1 MIKENAILQTS
12 KKSFSLME
20 VIIAVMIL
28 SVVMVALLQIKTEN
42 IFLIS
47 KTNER
52 VKLNEYVQLSIDLK
66 KVNEENIENIENI
79 EFFLDKKY
87 PFVNDDIR
95 KELKEIKVDIR
106 EKKEDEYKIETPS
119 ENLNVT
125 IYSRTYSINE
135 DIKKKIFNF
144 KIEL

>member
-66 KVNEENIENIENI
+66 KVNEENSENI

-106 EKKEDEYKIETPS
+106 EKKEDEYKIETTS
-119 ENLNVT
+119 EDLNII

-135 DIKKKIFNF
+135 DIKKKILNF

>member
-66 KVNEENIENIENI
+66 KVNEESSEDI

-106 EKKEDEYKIETPS
+106 EKKEDEYKIETTS
-119 ENLNVT
+119 EDLNII

-135 DIKKKIFNF
+135 DIKKKILNF

>member
-1 MIKENAILQTS
+1 MIKENAILHTS

-47 KTNER
+47 KTNKR
-52 VKLNEYVQLSIDLK
+52 VKLNEYVQLSVDLK
-66 KVNEENIENIENI
+66 KVNEESSEDIEL
-79 EFFLDKKY
+79 FLDKKY

-144 KIEL
+144 KFEL

>member
-1 MIKENAILQTS
+1 
-12 KKSFSLME
+12 ME

-66 KVNEENIENIENI
+66 KINEENSENI

-95 KELKEIKVDIR
+95 KELKEIKVKKKK
-106 EKKEDEYKIETPS
+106 KKEDEYKIETPS

-144 KIEL
+144 KFEL

>member
-1 MIKENAILQTS
+1 MIKENAIIHTS

-52 VKLNEYVQLSIDLK
+52 VKLNEYVQLSVDLK
-66 KVNEENIENIENI
+66 KVNEESSEDIEL
-79 EFFLDKKY
+79 FLDKKY

-95 KELKEIKVDIR
+95 KELKEIKVNIR

-144 KIEL
+144 KFEL

>member
-52 VKLNEYVQLSIDLK
+52 IKLNEYVQLSIDLK

>member
-1 MIKENAILQTS
+1 MR
-12 KKSFSLME
+12 KSFSLME

-52 VKLNEYVQLSIDLK
+52 VKLNEYIQLAVDLK
-66 KVNEENIENIENI
+66 KVKEESSENTEIY
-79 EFFLDKKY
+79 LDEKY
-87 PFVNDDIR
+87 PFINEDIR
-95 KELKEIKVDIR
+95 KELKEIKVVIR
-106 EKKEDEYKIETPS
+106 EEKEDEYKIETPTQD
-119 ENLNVT
+119 LNIT
-125 IYSRTYSINE
+125 TYSRTYNIEN

>member
-1 MIKENAILQTS
+1 
-12 KKSFSLME
+12 ME

-52 VKLNEYVQLSIDLK
+52 VKLNEYIQLAVDLK
-66 KVNEENIENIENI
+66 KVNQESEENTEIY
-79 EFFLDKKY
+79 LDKKY
-87 PFVNDDIR
+87 PFVNEDIR
-95 KELKEIKVDIR
+95 KELKEIKVVIR
-106 EKKEDEYKIETPS
+106 EEIEDEYKIETPTQD
-119 ENLNVT
+119 LNIT
-125 IYSRTYSINE
+125 TYSRTYSIDE

>member
-1 MIKENAILQTS
+1 MIKENAILHTS

-47 KTNER
+47 KTNKR
-52 VKLNEYVQLSIDLK
+52 VKLNEYVQLSVDLK
-66 KVNEENIENIENI
+66 KVNEESSEDIEL
-79 EFFLDKKY
+79 FLDKKY

-95 KELKEIKVDIR
+95 KELKEIKVNIR

-144 KIEL
+144 KFEL

>member
-47 KTNER
+47 NT
-52 VKLNEYVQLSIDLK
+52 SI
-66 KVNEENIENIENI
+66 
-79 EFFLDKKY
+79 FS
-87 PFVNDDIR
+87 
-95 KELKEIKVDIR
+95 KEL
-106 EKKEDEYKIETPS
+106 
-119 ENLNVT
+119 
-125 IYSRTYSINE
+125 
-135 DIKKKIFNF
+135 F
-144 KIEL
+144 

>member
-1 MIKENAILQTS
+1 MIKENAILHTS

-52 VKLNEYVQLSIDLK
+52 VKLNEYVQLSVDLK
-66 KVNEENIENIENI
+66 KVNEESSEDIEL
-79 EFFLDKKY
+79 FLDKKY
-87 PFVNDDIR
+87 PFINDDIR

-106 EKKEDEYKIETPS
+106 EKKEGIRKIETTS
-119 ENLNVT
+119 EDLNII

-144 KIEL
+144 KFEL

>member
-1 MIKENAILQTS
+1 MIKENAILHTS

-52 VKLNEYVQLSIDLK
+52 VKLNEYVQLSVDLK
-66 KVNEENIENIENI
+66 KVNEESSEDIEL
-79 EFFLDKKY
+79 FLDKKY

-106 EKKEDEYKIETPS
+106 GKKEDEYKIETPS

-144 KIEL
+144 KFEL

>member
-1 MIKENAILQTS
+1 
-12 KKSFSLME
+12 ME
-20 VIIAVMIL
+20 VIVAVMIL
-28 SVVMVALLQIKTEN
+28 SVVIVALLQIKTEN

-52 VKLNEYVQLSIDLK
+52 VKLNEYVQLSVDLK
-66 KVNEENIENIENI
+66 KVNEDSSDNIEL
-79 EFFLDKKY
+79 FLDKKY

-95 KELKEIKVDIR
+95 KELKEIKVLVR
-106 EKKEDEYKIETPS
+106 EKKEDEYKIETQS
-119 ENLNVT
+119 QDLNIT
-125 IYSRTYSINE
+125 IYSRTYSIND

>member
-106 EKKEDEYKIETPS
+106 EKKEDEYKIETTS
-119 ENLNVT
+119 EDLNII

-144 KIEL
+144 KFEL

>member
-1 MIKENAILQTS
+1 
-12 KKSFSLME
+12 ME

-52 VKLNEYVQLSIDLK
+52 VKLNEYVQLSVDLK
-66 KVNEENIENIENI
+66 KVNEESSEDIEL
-79 EFFLDKKY
+79 FLDKKY

-144 KIEL
+144 KFEL

>member
-1 MIKENAILQTS
+1 
-12 KKSFSLME
+12 ME

-52 VKLNEYVQLSIDLK
+52 VKLNEYVQLSVDLK
-66 KVNEENIENIENI
+66 KVNEESSEDIEL
-79 EFFLDKKY
+79 FLDKKY
-87 PFVNDDIR
+87 PFVNEDIR
-95 KELKEIKVDIR
+95 KELKEIKVVIR
-106 EKKEDEYKIETPS
+106 EEKEDEYKIETPTQD
-119 ENLNVT
+119 LNIT
-125 IYSRTYSINE
+125 TYSRTYNIEN

>member
-1 MIKENAILQTS
+1 
-12 KKSFSLME
+12 ME

-52 VKLNEYVQLSIDLK
+52 VKLNEYIQLSVDLK
-66 KVNEENIENIENI
+66 KVNEESTKSTEIY
-79 EFFLDKKY
+79 LDKKY
-87 PFVNDDIR
+87 PFVNEDIR
-95 KELKEIKVDIR
+95 KELKEIKVVIR
-106 EKKEDEYKIETPS
+106 EEKEDEYKIETPTQD
-119 ENLNVT
+119 LNIT
-125 IYSRTYSINE
+125 TYSRTYNIEN

>member
-52 VKLNEYVQLSIDLK
+52 VKLNEYVQLSVDLK
-66 KVNEENIENIENI
+66 KVNEESSEDIEL
-79 EFFLDKKY
+79 FLDKKY
-87 PFVNDDIR
+87 PFINDDIR

-144 KIEL
+144 KFEL

>member
-66 KVNEENIENIENI
+66 KINEENSENI

>member
-52 VKLNEYVQLSIDLK
+52 VKLNEYVQLSVDLK
-66 KVNEENIENIENI
+66 KVNEESSEDIEL
-79 EFFLDKKY
+79 FLDKKY

-95 KELKEIKVDIR
+95 KELKEIKVNIR

-144 KIEL
+144 KFEL

>member
-52 VKLNEYVQLSIDLK
+52 IKLNEYVQLSIDLK

-144 KIEL
+144 KFEL

>member
-1 MIKENAILQTS
+1 MIKENAILHTS

-52 VKLNEYVQLSIDLK
+52 IKLNEYVQLSIDLK
-66 KVNEENIENIENI
+66 KINEENSENI

-95 KELKEIKVDIR
+95 KELKEIKV
-106 EKKEDEYKIETPS
+106 
-119 ENLNVT
+119 
-125 IYSRTYSINE
+125 
-135 DIKKKIFNF
+135 KKK
-144 KIEL
+144 KKKRR

>member
-1 MIKENAILQTS
+1 
-12 KKSFSLME
+12 ME

-52 VKLNEYVQLSIDLK
+52 VKLNEYVQLSVDLK
-66 KVNEENIENIENI
+66 KVNEESSEDIEL
-79 EFFLDKKY
+79 FLDKKY

-95 KELKEIKVDIR
+95 KELKEIKVNIR

-144 KIEL
+144 KFEL

>member
-1 MIKENAILQTS
+1 
-12 KKSFSLME
+12 ME

-52 VKLNEYVQLSIDLK
+52 VKLNEYIQLSVDLK
-66 KVNEENIENIENI
+66 KVNEESTKSTEIY
-79 EFFLDKKY
+79 LDEKY
-87 PFVNDDIR
+87 PFVNEDIR
-95 KELKEIKVDIR
+95 KELKEIKVVIR
-106 EKKEDEYKIETPS
+106 EEKEDEYKIETPTQD
-119 ENLNVT
+119 LNIT
-125 IYSRTYSINE
+125 TYSRTYNIEN

>member
-1 MIKENAILQTS
+1 MIKENAILHTS

-52 VKLNEYVQLSIDLK
+52 VKLNEYVQLSVDLK
-66 KVNEENIENIENI
+66 KVNEESSEDIEL
-79 EFFLDKKY
+79 FLDKKY

-95 KELKEIKVDIR
+95 KELKEIKVNIR

-144 KIEL
+144 KFEL

>member
-1 MIKENAILQTS
+1 
-12 KKSFSLME
+12 ME

-66 KVNEENIENIENI
+66 KVNEENSENI

-144 KIEL
+144 KFEL

>member
-1 MIKENAILQTS
+1 
-12 KKSFSLME
+12 ME

-52 VKLNEYVQLSIDLK
+52 IKLNEYVQLSIDLK
-66 KVNEENIENIENI
+66 KVNEESSEDIEL
-79 EFFLDKKY
+79 FLDKKY
-87 PFVNDDIR
+87 PFINDDIR
-95 KELKEIKVDIR
+95 KELKEIKVEIKK
-106 EKKEDEYKIETPS
+106 KKEDEYKIETPS

-135 DIKKKIFNF
+135 DIKKKILNF

>member
-1 MIKENAILQTS
+1 
-12 KKSFSLME
+12 ME

-52 VKLNEYVQLSIDLK
+52 VKLNEYIQLSVDLK
-66 KVNEENIENIENI
+66 KVNEESTKSTEIY
-79 EFFLDKKY
+79 LDEKY
-87 PFVNDDIR
+87 PFVNEDIR
-95 KELKEIKVDIR
+95 KELKEIKVVIR
-106 EKKEDEYKIETPS
+106 EEKEDEYKIETPTQD
-119 ENLNVT
+119 LNIT
-125 IYSRTYSINE
+125 TYSRTYSIENN
-135 DIKKKIFNF
+135 IKKKIFNF

>member
-66 KVNEENIENIENI
+66 KINEENSENI

-106 EKKEDEYKIETPS
+106 EKKEDEYKIETTS
-119 ENLNVT
+119 EDLNII

-135 DIKKKIFNF
+135 DIKKKILNF

>member
-52 VKLNEYVQLSIDLK
+52 VKLNEYVQLSVDLK
-66 KVNEENIENIENI
+66 KVNEENSENI

-144 KIEL
+144 KFEL

>member
-1 MIKENAILQTS
+1 MIKENAILHTS

-52 VKLNEYVQLSIDLK
+52 VKLNEYVQLSVDLK
-66 KVNEENIENIENI
+66 KVNEESSEDIEL
-79 EFFLDKKY
+79 FLDKKY
-87 PFVNDDIR
+87 PFINDDIR

-135 DIKKKIFNF
+135 DIKKKILNF

>member
-1 MIKENAILQTS
+1 MIKENAILHTS

-66 KVNEENIENIENI
+66 KVNEENSENI

-144 KIEL
+144 KFEL

>member
-1 MIKENAILQTS
+1 MIKENAILHTS

-52 VKLNEYVQLSIDLK
+52 VKLNEYVQLSVDLK
-66 KVNEENIENIENI
+66 KVNEESSEDIEL
-79 EFFLDKKY
+79 FLDKKY
-87 PFVNDDIR
+87 PFINDDIR

-144 KIEL
+144 KFEL

>member
-1 MIKENAILQTS
+1 MIKENAILHTS

-52 VKLNEYVQLSIDLK
+52 VKLNEYVQLSVDLK
-66 KVNEENIENIENI
+66 KVNEESSEDIEL
-79 EFFLDKKY
+79 FLDKKY
-87 PFVNDDIR
+87 PFINDDIR

-106 EKKEDEYKIETPS
+106 EKKEGIRKIETTS
-119 ENLNVT
+119 EDLNII

-135 DIKKKIFNF
+135 DIKKKILNF

>member
-52 VKLNEYVQLSIDLK
+52 IKLNEYVQLSIDLK
-66 KVNEENIENIENI
+66 KINEENSENI

-106 EKKEDEYKIETPS
+106 EKKEGIRKIETTS
-119 ENLNVT
+119 EDLNII

-144 KIEL
+144 KFEL

>member
-1 MIKENAILQTS
+1 
-12 KKSFSLME
+12 ME

-66 KVNEENIENIENI
+66 KINEENSENI

-144 KIEL
+144 KFEL